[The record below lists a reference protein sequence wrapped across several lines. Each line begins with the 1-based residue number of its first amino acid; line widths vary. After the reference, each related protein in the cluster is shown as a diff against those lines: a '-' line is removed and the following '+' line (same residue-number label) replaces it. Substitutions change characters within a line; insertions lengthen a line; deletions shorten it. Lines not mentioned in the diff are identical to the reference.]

1 MQQMKPMGQENRKPS
16 GRVVNRLK
24 QIHQILPHLN
34 YGDAIANHAIEI
46 MHHLRELGY
55 QSKIFAIKFD
65 GRLRDKTERFDP
77 NAIQNDAGVLYH
89 HAIGSDMTQFAV
101 EHQGPKCL
109 IYHNITPADFYMPYR
124 PEYAQILEDGRIQ
137 LEKIASHFPISAGVS
152 YYNMQELKAFGFKNP
167 TVLPITVSPDKWDVN
182 PDTKLMGRLQDGVTN
197 IIFVGRVAPNK
208 RQDDLIEV
216 FSAYLTFDSNARLS
230 LIGITEPGDPY
241 YVHVRHVIK
250 KLGLM
255 NHVALT
261 GQVTDEELQ
270 AYYRTAHL
278 FWSMSEHEGFCIP
291 LIESMWFDVP
301 ILAYKS
307 SAVPETLHQ
316 AGMMFNDKNDLT
328 SIAALANLL
337 VKNKKLRLNVLKSQ
351 RKRREAF
358 LPHVIWPKFD
368 NIIKQMEYQLK

>member
-1 MQQMKPMGQENRKPS
+1 MKPIGQENRKQS

-24 QIHQILPHLN
+24 QIHQILPDLN
-34 YGDAIANHAIEI
+34 YGDAIANHAIAI

-55 QSKIFAIKFD
+55 ESRIFVIKLD
-65 GRLRDKTERFDP
+65 KRLRDKGEKFDV

-89 HAIGSDMTQFAV
+89 HAIGSGITQFAV
-101 EHQGPKCL
+101 EHRGPKCL
-109 IYHNITPADFYMPYR
+109 IYHNITPADFFKPYR
-124 PEYAQILEDGRIQ
+124 PEYAKILEDGRIQ
-137 LEKIASHFPISAGVS
+137 LEKLASHFSISAGVS
-152 YYNMQELKAFGFKNP
+152 YFNTQELTAFGFKNP
-167 TVLPITVSPDKWDVN
+167 TVLPITVSPDKWDFN
-182 PDTKLMGRLQDGVTN
+182 PDTKLMDRLQDGITN

-208 RQDDLIEV
+208 RQDDLIEA
-216 FSAYLTFDSNARLS
+216 FSAYLTFDPNARLI
-230 LIGITEPGDPY
+230 LIGIIEPADPY
-241 YVHVRHVIK
+241 YFHVRHVIRK
-250 KLGLM
+250 FGLM
-255 NHVALT
+255 NHVVFT
-261 GQVTDEELQ
+261 GKVTDEELQ

-316 AGMMFNDKNDLT
+316 AGMMFNDKSDLT

-337 VKNKKLRLNVLKSQ
+337 VKDNKLKLKVLKSQ
-351 RKRREAF
+351 KKRRQDF

-368 NIIKQMEYQLK
+368 NIIKQMDHQFK

>member
-1 MQQMKPMGQENRKPS
+1 MKPVGQENRKPS
-16 GRVVNRLK
+16 VRVVNRLK

-216 FSAYLTFDSNARLS
+216 FSAYLTFDSNARLI

-351 RKRREAF
+351 RKRREDF

-368 NIIKQMEYQLK
+368 HIIKQMEHQLK